1 MQIIKIDREE
11 KLDVVVNGRVFIVDA
26 LYHVISGE
34 DRNHA
39 YILKKIYKVGR
50 DWMLRLGDRDYD
62 AEIRCADLEASYPD
76 NFRKCECNFL
86 CEGYV
91 LKNFLW
97 I

>member
-1 MQIIKIDREE
+1 MKIKIERED
-11 KLDVVVNGRVFIVDA
+11 KLDLVVNGIVFKKGS
-26 LYHVISGE
+26 LYHVIDGD

-39 YILKKIYKVGR
+39 YYLTKIWKDGR
-50 DWMLRLGDRDYD
+50 DWMLRLGEHDYD
-62 AEIRCADLEASYPD
+62 AEIRCKDLQESHPM

-91 LKNFLW
+91 LKSFTW